1 MANPSSNDQANT
13 RDHAVCFAQALAEE
27 LVEVE
32 ALRARR
38 GINSGALTQNEIL
51 ERKHLLNIAADA
63 GKSGRDNIEG
73 KEAAEEAKFVVG
85 QARKLEL
92 AGLAFSGG
100 GIRSATFNL
109 GVLQGLAQ
117 YNKVRA
123 FDYLSTVSGGGYIGN
138 WLEAWIKR
146 SAPEQDKK
154 HPAGP
159 HIREGI
165 DAVEE
170 QLRPTRTARPRSVE
184 MQEWADQKSHTEPPP
199 IRFLRD
205 FSNYLTP
212 RLGAFGADT
221 WTVIAIYLRNLFL
234 NQSVLILFSF
244 TLLLLPYI
252 AVWLTHAVPLFFTGP
267 WLTNLWPMSSVC
279 PWLAPTAVFL
289 LLTGALSIGAGNLK
303 GLIDCAQPN
312 YCIQQP
318 REGPV
323 PGKKY
328 PWLLPYDQR
337 WVLLTIVAPV
347 FLALWILVAWLWPH
361 AGNWD
366 APQNTYW
373 WPLGGMVLLGLP
385 LCIVSAIT
393 VSLQW
398 EGVPYVKMLSW
409 FFASLAAGA
418 VAGFLMLAASRQAF
432 TPMRSWPGADWH
444 MLSLAFPLT
453 VLIFLAACTLK
464 VGLMGRSFY
473 DPYREWW
480 ARVAGWILIL
490 AIFWM
495 AGFSV
500 AIYAPLGLLWLRGW
514 VKAAGLAAWAGSTL
528 AGVLGG
534 KNAKTVGDD
543 PQSMTSR
550 LLSFTPYVFIVGLLS
565 LLSLSLELILARL
578 YLARDGM
585 QAAWNSFLAESPTV
599 EKVAGW
605 VLKVNGNIASGTLT
619 VNGTATAPASPS
631 TGSPAYV
638 HAHFTLLHQA
648 TNGWLILACLLV
660 FGVCVWLSY
669 RVDLNEFSMNLMYRN
684 RLVRCYL
691 GATHERRSENPF
703 SGLDCRDDLFL
714 SSLRSSQCYSGPL
727 PILNSTLNLVN
738 SRELAWQER
747 KAESFPM
754 TPFRCG
760 FDTWIEQANLERD
773 YLREKDEAHIS
784 KYAYRMTEQYA
795 YKDGGFFV
803 GTAMSISG
811 AAASPNMGY
820 HTSPSLAILMT
831 FFNVRLGFWAGNPRN
846 NDTWFLPGPTVGLNQ
861 LISELLGLTNDNAKY
876 VYLSDGGHFE
886 NLGIYELVK
895 RRCKF
900 IIACDAGADP
910 NYSFDDLGNA
920 IRKCRQDIGVEIEIG
935 TSPLVPKSSGASEGK
950 NNSDAKKLT
959 SQHFVFGT
967 IHYDMADPEGA
978 KGILLYIKASLTG
991 EEPSDVLNYQTA
1003 NPTFPH
1009 QSTTDQWFSESQ
1021 FESYRRLGQHIVDAL
1036 FEGPKDSPH
1045 YEDLKSDRKLQHY
1058 REMPVGRLFDE
1069 LKKKWPDTGAKPKA
1083 KTQKAH

>member
-1 MANPSSNDQANT
+1 MADPLTNNQTITSDHAAIT
-13 RDHAVCFAQALAEE
+13 RDHAICFAEALAEE
-27 LVEVE
+27 LIEVE

-38 GINSGALTQNEIL
+38 GVNSDPLTPKEIL
-51 ERKHLLNIAADA
+51 QHEHLKEIADRA
-63 GKSGRDNIEG
+63 GETTRDNIKG

-85 QARKLEL
+85 QARKMEL

-138 WLEAWIKR
+138 WLEAWISR
-146 SAPEQDKK
+146 SAPTQDEG
-154 HPAGP
+154 HAAGP
-159 HIREGI
+159 HIQEGI

-170 QLRPTRTARPRSVE
+170 ELRPTRTARPKTVE
-184 MQEWADQKSHTEPPP
+184 MRERTDQKSHTEPPP

-205 FSNYLTP
+205 YSNYLTP

-252 AVWLTHAVPLFFTGP
+252 AL
-267 WLTNLWPMSSVC
+267 WLTNLLSRSSVC
-279 PWLAPTAVFL
+279 SWLAPIAVFL
-289 LLTGALSIGAGNLK
+289 LLTGALSIGAWNLRD
-303 GLIDCAQPN
+303 LIDAWDGNQFVRRPQQAPN
-312 YCIQQP
+312 
-318 REGPV
+318 
-323 PGKKY
+323 PGKER
-328 PWLLPYDQR
+328 PWLPPQDQR
-337 WVLLTIVAPV
+337 WVLLTIVTPV
-347 FLALWILVAWLWPH
+347 LLALWILTAWLWIH
-361 AGNWD
+361 TGNAGNWD

-373 WPLGGMVLLGLP
+373 WPLWGMVLLGLP
-385 LCIVSAIT
+385 LSIASTITAFLHPEDDPELKMLWWVSASLLT
-393 VSLQW
+393 GAVSGL
-398 EGVPYVKMLSW
+398 VL
-409 FFASLAAGA
+409 LAAY
-418 VAGFLMLAASRQAF
+418 RQFF
-432 TPMRSWPGADWH
+432 TPMHSWPGADWH
-444 MLSLAFPLT
+444 QLSLAFPLT
-453 VLIFLAACTLK
+453 SLIFLAATMLK
-464 VGLMGRSFY
+464 VGLMGRSFP

-480 ARVAGWILIL
+480 ARVAGWVLL
-490 AIFWM
+490 LTIFWT

-514 VKAAGLAAWAGSTL
+514 VKAAGLATWAGTTL

-534 KNAKTVGDD
+534 KSEKTADDD
-543 PQSMTSR
+543 PHSITSR

-565 LLSLSLELILARL
+565 LLALSLELMLARI

-585 QAAWNSFLAESPTV
+585 QAAWNTFLAESPAV

-605 VLKVNGNIASGTLT
+605 VLKVNGNLASGTLT
-619 VNGTATAPASPS
+619 LSGNATTAGSAPTSYP
-631 TGSPAYV
+631 YV
-638 HAHFTLLHQA
+638 DAHFTLLRQA

-691 GATHERRSENPF
+691 GATHERREENPF

-714 SSLRSSQCYSGPL
+714 SSLRSKKFYSGPL

-754 TPFRCG
+754 TPLRCG
-760 FDTWIEQANLERD
+760 FDTWIEQANLETD
-773 YLREKDEAHIS
+773 YEREKEVEHIS
-784 KYAYRMTEQYA
+784 KYAYRMTEHYA
-795 YKDGGFFV
+795 YKQGGFFV

-811 AAASPNMGY
+811 AAACPNMGY

-861 LISELLGLTNDNAKY
+861 LISELLGLTNDNAQY

-886 NLGIYELVK
+886 NLGVYELVK

-900 IIACDAGADP
+900 IIACDAGADL
-910 NYSFDDLGNA
+910 NYAFDDLGNA
-920 IRKCRQDIGVEIEIG
+920 IRKCREDIGVEIELD
-935 TSPLVPKSSGASEGK
+935 TSPLVPIGSGASEGK
-950 NNSDAKKLT
+950 NNSDAKKLC
-959 SQHFVFGT
+959 SQHFVVGT
-967 IHYDMADPEGA
+967 IHYDMADPDGTN
-978 KGILLYIKASLTG
+978 GIFIYIKASLTG
-991 EEPSDVLNYQTA
+991 DEPSDVLNYQTG

-1009 QSTTDQWFSESQ
+1009 QSTTDQWFTESQ
-1021 FESYRRLGQHIVDAL
+1021 FESYRRLGQHIVDTL
-1036 FEGPKDSPH
+1036 FAGPKGTPH
-1045 YEDLKSDRKLQHY
+1045 YENLKLDENLQHY
-1058 REMPVGRLFDE
+1058 REMPVARLFGE
-1069 LKKKWPDTGAKPKA
+1069 LKKKWPDPVPKPKA
-1083 KTQKAH
+1083 KKQPTS